1 MFRAL
6 KDFLIQHGRDSLAKK
21 KAKSRME
28 SLRNLGMQ
36 IGLKHKAVNLFK
48 KKVQIAGIGEIEVD
62 ADPMEA

>member
-1 MFRAL
+1 MPTY
-6 KDFLIQHGRDSLAKK
+6 
-21 KAKSRME
+21 
-28 SLRNLGMQ
+28 SLRSFGMQ